1 MDALSIK
8 GLHGWYG
15 KSHILQGIDLV
26 VPAGE
31 VVGLLGRNGAGK
43 TTLLKAILGQLP
55 RIEGQVALYDQPLQ
69 HLPTDAR
76 ARAGIAY
83 MSQDSRVFPELSVAD
98 NIAVAAASVK
108 TPRPLPEVLALIG
121 EIRDHL
127 HRPAGRLSGG
137 QQQLVALAR
146 CMTMNARMLMMDEP
160 TEGVMPQLVERIGQ
174 IIQALAHERG
184 VSVLLVEQNLGLSL
198 SACKTVRL
206 IEKGRIVGGGTPA
219 AVASDGSLQRVLG
232 VQMRGAMNAA

>member
-1 MDALSIK
+1 LDALSIK
-8 GLHGWYG
+8 AMHGWYG
-15 KSHILQGIDLV
+15 KSHILQGVDIV

-43 TTLLKAILGQLP
+43 TTLLKAIMGQLP
-55 RIEGQVALYDQPLQ
+55 RMEGEVSLYGQPLQ

-83 MSQDSRVFPELSVAD
+83 MSQDNRVFPDLSVAE
-98 NIAVAAASVK
+98 NIKVAAASVK
-108 TPRPLPEVLALIG
+108 NPRPLAEVLGLIG
-121 EIRDHL
+121 ELRDHL
-127 HRPAGRLSGG
+127 HRAAGRLSGG

-174 IIQALAHERG
+174 IIQTLAHQGG

-198 SACKTVRL
+198 STCKTVRFM
-206 IEKGRIVGGGTPA
+206 EKGRVVGGGPPA
-219 AVASDGSLQRVLG
+219 AVTSDGSLERVLG
-232 VQMRGAMNAA
+232 VQMRHEMNAA